1 MEKQLRDFEM
11 DDIIEYIYSESY
23 GLSNSQ
29 LETLKAI
36 AGIDEEAIVEAIDEA
51 VYEAIN
57 QGFHGEIEKR
67 NTLLDALKLE
77 LVFKNIDKFSY
88 TELKELLDK
97 C

>member
-36 AGIDEEAIVEAIDEA
+36 AGIDEEVIDEA

>member
-1 MEKQLRDFEM
+1 MEKQLRDLEM

-36 AGIDEEAIVEAIDEA
+36 AGIDEEVIDEA

>member
-1 MEKQLRDFEM
+1 MEKQLRDFKM

-36 AGIDEEAIVEAIDEA
+36 ADIDEVIDEA
-51 VYEAIN
+51 VCEAIN